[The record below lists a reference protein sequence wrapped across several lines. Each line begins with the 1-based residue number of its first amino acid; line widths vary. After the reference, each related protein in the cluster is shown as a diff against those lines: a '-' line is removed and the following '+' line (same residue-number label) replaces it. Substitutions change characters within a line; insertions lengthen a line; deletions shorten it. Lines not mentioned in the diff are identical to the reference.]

1 MAIRDWMGR
10 HRLRR
15 LERRGDVVLHWTDK
29 AQALL
34 SLGQDL
40 IPERE
45 LLRNFYGLLVYAG
58 AGLAGLRRQT
68 SAPQG
73 ICAGWQRSAAA
84 HISCERHQPSPSQLR
99 RTDTKALDLSVPAR
113 GLPH

>member
-15 LERRGDVVLHWTDK
+15 LERRGDVVLHWAEE

-34 SLGQDL
+34 DLGGDL

-45 LLRNFYGLLVYAG
+45 LSRDLYGLLVYA
-58 AGLAGLRRQT
+58 
-68 SAPQG
+68 
-73 ICAGWQRSAAA
+73 
-84 HISCERHQPSPSQLR
+84 
-99 RTDTKALDLSVPAR
+99 
-113 GLPH
+113 

>member
-73 ICAGWQRSAAA
+73 DLRWLATQRGRP
-84 HISCERHQPSPSQLR
+84 HQLR
-99 RTDTKALDLSVPAR
+99 APPAIAK
-113 GLPH
+113 PASTN